1 MTYRNIFAGLLACA
15 MIASSCCSNEC
26 SCEGGYEVPAP
37 EDVMMYQVNPR
48 VFAPEKSFNAV
59 AQHLDSI
66 KALGTN
72 VVWFMPIYPVGQI
85 KTVNSPY
92 CISDYKGVNPEFGT
106 LEEFKSLV
114 AQCHQK
120 GMSVIVDWV
129 ANHTSWDSNWMEHKD
144 WYTLDENGEIVSPAN
159 TGWLDVAD
167 LNFDNAEMRL
177 AMIDAM
183 KYWVTEVGIDGFR
196 CDAADFVPF
205 DFWKQCCDSLRAIP
219 DHKLLLLAEG
229 KRKDHFDA
237 GFEMNYAWDYLEAV
251 RRVFNGGRRGPA
263 QPAHTLFAADSAEYA
278 GVPEGCVKLRFTTN
292 HDESDKMSPI
302 REFGG
307 ERGSMAA
314 FVASTYLHGGA
325 LVYGSQEVGYPGRIN
340 FFRYVPMDWESCQGL
355 NQEYTKLLENYNAI
369 PAIRKGEITAYPDEN
384 ILAFQKSCA
393 DEAVLVLVNVRH
405 EDHTFALPAEWSE
418 KQCTD
423 LMTDNAIRLEGHIH
437 LNPYEY
443 IILK

>member
-15 MIASSCCSNEC
+15 MIALSCCSNEC
-26 SCEGGYEVPAP
+26 SCKGGYEVPAP

-129 ANHTSWDSNWMEHKD
+129 ANHTSWDSNWMEHKE

-251 RRVFNGGRRGPA
+251 RRVFNGGKRGPA

-278 GVPEGCVKLRFTTN
+278 GIPEGCVKLRFTTN

-307 ERGSMAA
+307 ERASMAA

-355 NQEYTKLLENYNAI
+355 NKEYTKLLENYNAI

-384 ILAFQKSCA
+384 ILAFQKSCT

-405 EDHTFALPAEWSE
+405 EDYTFALPAEWSE

-423 LMTDNAIRLEGHIH
+423 LMTGETVKLGANIH
-437 LNPYEY
+437 LDPYGY

>member
-1 MTYRNIFAGLLACA
+1 MTYKNIFAGLMAIMLLISC
-15 MIASSCCSNEC
+15 SSNCT
-26 SCEGGYEVPAP
+26 CEGGYEVPAP
-37 EDVMMYQVNPR
+37 EDVVMYQVNPR

-59 AQHLDSI
+59 SEHLDSI

-106 LEEFKSLV
+106 LDEFKSLV
-114 AQCHQK
+114 AKCHQK

-129 ANHTSWDSNWMEHKD
+129 ANHTSWDSNWMEHKE
-144 WYTLDENGEIVSPAN
+144 WYTLDENGDIVSPAN

-205 DFWKQCCDSLRAIP
+205 DFWEQCCDSLRAIP

-263 QPAHTLFAADSAEYA
+263 QPAHALFAADSAEYA
-278 GVPEGCVKLRFTTN
+278 GIPEGCVKLRFTTN

-307 ERGSMAA
+307 ERASMAA

-340 FFRYVPMDWESCQGL
+340 FFRYVPMNWENCQEL
-355 NQEYTKLLENYNAI
+355 NKEYTRLLDNYNRI

-384 ILAFQKSCA
+384 ILAFQKSLE
-393 DEAVLVLVNVRH
+393 DDSVLVLVNVRH
-405 EDHTFALPAEWSE
+405 EDYSIDLPAEWTG
-418 KQCTD
+418 KMCTD
-423 LMTDNAIRLEGHIH
+423 LMTGEAVIPDARIH
-437 LNPYEY
+437 LDPYGY
-443 IILK
+443 LILK

>member
-1 MTYRNIFAGLLACA
+1 MAAMLL
-15 MIASSCCSNEC
+15 ASSCCGNCNDEC
-26 SCEGGYEVPAP
+26 VCASGYEVPAP

-59 AQHLDSI
+59 AQHLESI

-106 LEEFKSLV
+106 LEEFKNVVSL
-114 AQCHQK
+114 CHEK

-129 ANHTSWDSNWMEHKD
+129 ANHTSWDNKWMETNPEWYTHEDGVIVPPIKD
-144 WYTLDENGEIVSPAN
+144 WA
-159 TGWLDVAD
+159 DVAD
-167 LNFDNAEMRL
+167 LNFDNQEMRL

-183 KYWVTEVGIDGFR
+183 KFWVTEVGIDGFR

-237 GFEMNYAWDYLEAV
+237 GFEMNYAWDYLAAT
-251 RRVFNGGRRGPA
+251 RSVFNGGRRGPA
-263 QPAHTLFAADSAEYA
+263 QPATKLFEADSAEYA
-278 GVPEGCVKLRFTTN
+278 GVPQGCVKLRFTTN

-302 REFGG
+302 KEFGG

-314 FVASTYLHGGA
+314 FVASTFIHGGA
-325 LVYGSQEVGYPGRIN
+325 LVYGSQEIGYPGRIN
-340 FFRYVPMDWESCQGL
+340 FFRYVPMDWEANPAL
-355 NQEYTKLLENYNAI
+355 NKEYTDLLALYNSI
-369 PAIRKGEITAYPDEN
+369 PAIRKGEMTPYPAADV
-384 ILAFQKSCA
+384 LKFSKSHE
-393 DEAVLVLVNVRH
+393 DDSVLVLVNVRH
-405 EDHTFALPAEWSE
+405 EDTYTETPAEWVGKE
-418 KQCTD
+418 CTD
-423 LMTDNAIRLEGHIH
+423 LMTGAAVTLGEKIH
-437 LNPYEY
+437 LDPYEY
-443 IILK
+443 IILR

>member
-1 MTYRNIFAGLLACA
+1 MNKKNIFAGLMAAAILAT
-15 MIASSCCSNEC
+15 SCCSGEC
-26 SCEGGYEVPAP
+26 TCESGYEVPAP

-106 LEEFKSLV
+106 LEEFKNVVDL
-114 AQCHQK
+114 CHQK

-129 ANHTSWDSNWMEHKD
+129 ANHTSWDSNWMANKD
-144 WYTLDENGEIVSPAN
+144 WFTQDENGEIVSPAN

-167 LNFDNAEMRL
+167 LNFDNQEMRL

-237 GFEMNYAWDYLEAV
+237 GFEMNYAWDYLAAT
-251 RRVFNGGRRGPA
+251 RAVFNGGRRGPA
-263 QPAHTLFAADSAEYA
+263 QPASMLFSADSAEYA
-278 GVPEGCVKLRFTTN
+278 GVTEGCVKLRFTTN

-302 REFGG
+302 KEFGG
-307 ERGSMAA
+307 ERASMAA
-314 FVASTYLHGGA
+314 FVASTFINGGA

-340 FFRYVPMDWESCQGL
+340 FFRYVPVDWEACQDL
-355 NQEYTKLLENYNAI
+355 NKEYTDLLKLYNTI
-369 PAIRKGEITAYPDEN
+369 PAIRKGEITAYPDDN
-384 ILAFQKSCA
+384 ILAFQKS
-393 DEAVLVLVNVRH
+393 DEESEILVLVNVRH
-405 EDHTFALPAEWSE
+405 EDYSIVLPSDWAG
-418 KQCTD
+418 KTCTD
-423 LMTDNAIRLEGHIH
+423 LMNGKEVVLSESITLK
-437 LNPYEY
+437 PYEY
-443 IILK
+443 LILK

>member
-1 MTYRNIFAGLLACA
+1 MITRNTLAGMLVCVILAA
-15 MIASSCCSNEC
+15 ASCCDRCTNEV
-26 SCEGGYEVPAP
+26 SHTVPAP
-37 EDVMMYQVNPR
+37 EDVVMYQVNPR

-66 KALGTN
+66 KNLGTN

-106 LEEFKSLV
+106 IDEFKNLVSL
-114 AQCHQK
+114 CHER
-120 GMSVIVDWV
+120 GMSVILDWV
-129 ANHTSWDSNWMEHKD
+129 ANHTSWDNAWIEEHPEWYTHEDGKIVPPIKD
-144 WYTLDENGEIVSPAN
+144 WA
-159 TGWLDVAD
+159 DVAD
-167 LNFDNAEMRL
+167 LNFDNHEMRL

-183 KYWVTEVGIDGFR
+183 KFWVVEVGVDGFR

-205 DFWKQCCDSLRAIP
+205 DFWKQCCDSLRSIP

-237 GFEMNYAWDYLEAV
+237 GFEMNYAWDYLEAI
-251 RRVFNGGRRGPA
+251 RRVFNNRRGPA
-263 QPAHTLFAADSAEYA
+263 MPASHLFEADQEEYD
-278 GVPEGCVKLRFTTN
+278 GIPDGCVKLRFTTN

-314 FVASTYLHGGA
+314 FVASAYLHGGA

-340 FFRYVPMDWESCQGL
+340 FFRYVPMDWEANQLL
-355 NQEYTKLLENYNAI
+355 NKEYKDLLSLYNSI
-369 PAIRKGEITAYPDEN
+369 EAIRKGEITAYPD
-384 ILAFQKSCA
+384 A
-393 DEAVLVLVNVRH
+393 DVLKFCKTIDSESVLVLVNVRH
-405 EDHTFALPAEWSE
+405 EDIYTETPTEWVGKE
-418 KQCTD
+418 CTD
-423 LMTDNAIRLEGHIH
+423 LMNGDKRVLGEKVH

-443 IILK
+443 MILQ

>member
-1 MTYRNIFAGLLACA
+1 MRKSVIAGLMAAILLAA
-15 MIASSCCSNEC
+15 SCCNDR
-26 SCEGGYEVPAP
+26 CETGYEVPAP

-106 LEEFKSLV
+106 LEEFKNVVSL
-114 AQCHQK
+114 CHEK

-129 ANHTSWDSNWMEHKD
+129 ANHTSWDNKWIESNPEWYTHEDGQIVPPIKD
-144 WYTLDENGEIVSPAN
+144 WA
-159 TGWLDVAD
+159 DVAD
-167 LNFDNAEMRL
+167 LNFDNPEMRL

-183 KYWVTEVGIDGFR
+183 KFWVTEVGIDGFR

-237 GFEMNYAWDYLEAV
+237 GFEMNYAWDYLEAI
-251 RRVFNGGRRGPA
+251 RRVFGPRRGPA
-263 QPAHTLFAADSAEYA
+263 QPATKLFETDSAEYA
-278 GVPEGCVKLRFTTN
+278 GVPQGCVKLRFTTN

-302 REFGG
+302 KEFGG

-314 FVASTYLHGGA
+314 FVASTYIHGGA
-325 LVYGSQEVGYPGRIN
+325 LVYGSQEIGYPGRIN
-340 FFRYVPMDWESCQGL
+340 FFRYVPMNWEANQAL
-355 NQEYTKLLENYNAI
+355 NKEYTDLLALYNSI
-369 PAIRKGEITAYPDEN
+369 PAIRKGEMTPYPDADV
-384 ILAFQKSCA
+384 LKFSKSHEG
-393 DEAVLVLVNVRH
+393 DSVLVLVNVRH
-405 EDHTFALPAEWSE
+405 EDTYTDTPAEWVGR
-418 KQCTD
+418 QCTD
-423 LMTDNAIRLEGHIH
+423 LMTGKTVTLGEKIH
-437 LNPYEY
+437 LDPYGY
-443 IILK
+443 IILR

>member
-1 MTYRNIFAGLLACA
+1 MTYKNIFAGLMAA
-15 MIASSCCSNEC
+15 MLLVSCGSDCT
-26 SCEGGYEVPAP
+26 CEGGYEVPAP
-37 EDVMMYQVNPR
+37 EDVVMYQVNPR

-66 KALGTN
+66 KTLGTN

-106 LEEFKSLV
+106 LEEFRNVVDL
-114 AQCHQK
+114 CHQK

-144 WYTLDENGEIVSPAN
+144 WYTLDENGEIISPAN

-167 LNFDNAEMRL
+167 LNFDNQEMRL

-251 RRVFNGGRRGPA
+251 RRVFNPKRGPYV
-263 QPAHTLFAADSAEYA
+263 PASHLFEADIEEYA
-278 GVPEGCVKLRFTTN
+278 GIPEGCVKLRFTTN

-302 REFGG
+302 SEFGG
-307 ERGSMAA
+307 ERASMAA
-314 FVASTYLHGGA
+314 FVASTYIHGGA

-340 FFRYVPMDWESCQGL
+340 FFHYVPVDWQDCQLL
-355 NQEYTKLLENYNAI
+355 NQEYTKLLDLYNTI
-369 PAIRKGEITAYPDEN
+369 PAIRKGEITSYPDEH
-384 ILAFQKSCA
+384 ILAFQKS
-393 DEAVLVLVNVRH
+393 DGNDNILVLVNVRH
-405 EDHTFALPAEWSE
+405 EDYTITLPAEWAG
-418 KQCTD
+418 KTCTY
-423 LMTDNAIRLEGHIH
+423 LMNGGKVVLPESISLT
-437 LNPYEY
+437 PYEY

>member
-1 MTYRNIFAGLLACA
+1 MTYKNIFAGLLAA
-15 MIASSCCSNEC
+15 MLLASSCSSEC
-26 SCEGGYEVPAP
+26 TCEGGYEVPAP
-37 EDVMMYQVNPR
+37 EDVVMYQVNPR

-106 LEEFKSLV
+106 LDEFRNVVSL
-114 AQCHQK
+114 CHQK

-129 ANHTSWDSNWMEHKD
+129 ANHTSWDSNWMGNKD

-237 GFEMNYAWDYLEAV
+237 GFEMNYAWDYLEAI
-251 RRVFNGGRRGPA
+251 RRVFNPKRGPYV
-263 QPAHTLFAADSAEYA
+263 PASHLFEADEEEYA
-278 GVPEGCVKLRFTTN
+278 GIPEGCVKLRFTTN

-302 REFGG
+302 SEFGG
-307 ERGSMAA
+307 ERASMAA
-314 FVASTYLHGGA
+314 FVASVYLHGGA

-340 FFRYVPMDWESCQGL
+340 FFHYVPVDWQACQDL
-355 NQEYTKLLENYNAI
+355 NAEYTKLLDLYNTI

-384 ILAFQKSCA
+384 ILAFVKT
-393 DEAVLVLVNVRH
+393 DGTEEILVMVNVRH
-405 EDHTFALPAEWSE
+405 EDYSMETPQDWAGKNS
-418 KQCTD
+418 TD
-423 LMTDNAIRLEGHIH
+423 LMTGCQHTLGKKITLA
-437 LNPYEY
+437 PYEY
-443 IILK
+443 VILK

>member
-1 MTYRNIFAGLLACA
+1 MAAMLL
-15 MIASSCCSNEC
+15 ASSCCGSCNDEC
-26 SCEGGYEVPAP
+26 VCAAGYEVPAP

-106 LEEFKSLV
+106 LEEFKNVVSL
-114 AQCHQK
+114 CHDK

-129 ANHTSWDSNWMEHKD
+129 ANHTSWDNKWMETNPE
-144 WYTLDENGEIVSPAN
+144 WYTHEDGEIVPPIKDWA
-159 TGWLDVAD
+159 DVAD
-167 LNFDNAEMRL
+167 LNFDNQEMRL

-183 KYWVTEVGIDGFR
+183 KFWVTEVGIDGFR

-237 GFEMNYAWDYLEAV
+237 GFEMNYAWDYLAAT
-251 RRVFNGGRRGPA
+251 RAVFNGGRRGPA
-263 QPAHTLFAADSAEYA
+263 QPATMLFEADSAEYA
-278 GVPEGCVKLRFTTN
+278 GVPQGCVKLRFTTN

-302 REFGG
+302 KEFGG

-314 FVASTYLHGGA
+314 FVASTFIHGGA
-325 LVYGSQEVGYPGRIN
+325 LVYGSQEIGYPGRIN
-340 FFRYVPMDWESCQGL
+340 FFRYVPMDWEANPAL
-355 NQEYTKLLENYNAI
+355 NKEYTDLLALYNSI
-369 PAIRKGEITAYPDEN
+369 PAIRKGEMTPYPDADV
-384 ILAFQKSCA
+384 LKFSKSY
-393 DEAVLVLVNVRH
+393 DGDSVLVLVNVRH
-405 EDHTFALPAEWSE
+405 EDTYTETPAEWVGKE
-418 KQCTD
+418 CTD
-423 LMTDNAIRLEGHIH
+423 LMTGAAVTLGEKVH
-437 LNPYEY
+437 LDPYEY

>member
-1 MTYRNIFAGLLACA
+1 MRKTVFAGFMAAILLVA
-15 MIASSCCSNEC
+15 SCCNDR
-26 SCEGGYEVPAP
+26 CETGYEVPAP

-106 LEEFKSLV
+106 LEEFKNVVSL
-114 AQCHQK
+114 CHEK

-129 ANHTSWDSNWMEHKD
+129 ANHTSWDNKWIESNPEWYTHEDGQIVPPIKD
-144 WYTLDENGEIVSPAN
+144 WA
-159 TGWLDVAD
+159 DVAD
-167 LNFDNAEMRL
+167 LNFDNPEMRL

-183 KYWVTEVGIDGFR
+183 KFWVTEVGIDGFR

-237 GFEMNYAWDYLEAV
+237 GFEMNYAWDYLETI
-251 RRVFNGGRRGPA
+251 RRVFGPRRGPA
-263 QPAHTLFAADSAEYA
+263 QPATELFETDSAEYA
-278 GVPEGCVKLRFTTN
+278 GVPQGCVKLRFTTN

-302 REFGG
+302 KEFGG

-314 FVASTYLHGGA
+314 FVASTYIHGGA
-325 LVYGSQEVGYPGRIN
+325 LVYGSQEIGYPGRIN
-340 FFRYVPMDWESCQGL
+340 FFRYVPMDWEANQTL
-355 NQEYTKLLENYNAI
+355 NKEYTDLLALYNSI
-369 PAIRKGEITAYPDEN
+369 PAIRKGEMTPYPD
-384 ILAFQKSCA
+384 A
-393 DEAVLVLVNVRH
+393 DVLKFSKTYEGDSVLVLVNVRH
-405 EDHTFALPAEWSE
+405 EDTYTDTPAEWVGKE
-418 KQCTD
+418 CTD
-423 LMTDNAIRLEGHIH
+423 LMTGNKVILGDKVH
-437 LNPYEY
+437 LDPYEY
-443 IILK
+443 IIMK

>member
-1 MTYRNIFAGLLACA
+1 MRKSVIAGLLAA
-15 MIASSCCSNEC
+15 ILLAASCCNDR
-26 SCEGGYEVPAP
+26 CETGYEVPAP

-106 LEEFKSLV
+106 LEEFKNVVSL
-114 AQCHQK
+114 CHEK

-129 ANHTSWDSNWMEHKD
+129 ANHTSWDNKWIESNPEWYTHEDGQIVPPIKD
-144 WYTLDENGEIVSPAN
+144 WA
-159 TGWLDVAD
+159 DVAD
-167 LNFDNAEMRL
+167 LNFDNPEMRL

-183 KYWVTEVGIDGFR
+183 KFWVTEVGIDGFR

-237 GFEMNYAWDYLEAV
+237 GFEMNYAWDYLAAT
-251 RRVFNGGRRGPA
+251 RAVFNGGRRGPA
-263 QPAHTLFAADSAEYA
+263 QPATKLFETDSAEYA

-302 REFGG
+302 KEFGG

-314 FVASTYLHGGA
+314 FVASTYIHGGA
-325 LVYGSQEVGYPGRIN
+325 LVYGSQEIGYPGRIN
-340 FFRYVPMDWESCQGL
+340 FFRYVPMDWEANQTL
-355 NQEYTKLLENYNAI
+355 NKEYTDLLALYNSI
-369 PAIRKGEITAYPDEN
+369 PAIRKGEMTPYPDADV
-384 ILAFQKSCA
+384 LKFSKSHEG
-393 DEAVLVLVNVRH
+393 DSVLVLVNVRH
-405 EDHTFALPAEWSE
+405 EDTYTETPAEWVGR
-418 KQCTD
+418 QCTD
-423 LMTDNAIRLEGHIH
+423 LMTGSTVALGEKVH
-437 LNPYEY
+437 LDPYEY
-443 IILK
+443 LILK

>member
-1 MTYRNIFAGLLACA
+1 MTYRNLFAGLMTCA
-15 MIASSCCSNEC
+15 MIASSCSSNEC

-85 KTVNSPY
+85 NSVNSPY

-114 AQCHQK
+114 DQCHQK

-144 WYTLDENGEIVSPAN
+144 WYTLDENGQIVSPAN

-237 GFEMNYAWDYLEAV
+237 GFEMNYAWDYLEAI

-263 QPAHTLFAADSAEYA
+263 EPAHTLFAADSAEYA
-278 GVPEGCVKLRFTTN
+278 GIPDGSVKLRFTTN

-307 ERGSMAA
+307 ERASMAA
-314 FVASTYLHGGA
+314 FVASTYIHGGA

-340 FFRYVPMDWESCQGL
+340 FFRYVPVDWEANAGL
-355 NQEYTKLLENYNAI
+355 NREYTDLIRLYNEI
-369 PAIRKGEITAYPDEN
+369 PAIRKGELTDYPDEN
-384 ILAFQKSCA
+384 ILAFQKNDGDS
-393 DEAVLVLVNVRH
+393 AVLVLVNVRH
-405 EDHTFALPAEWSE
+405 EDYTFTLPAEWSG

-423 LMTDNAIRLEGHIH
+423 LMTGETVKLGQNVH
-437 LNPYEY
+437 LDPYGY

>member
-1 MTYRNIFAGLLACA
+1 MAIMLL
-15 MIASSCCSNEC
+15 ISCGSNC
-26 SCEGGYEVPAP
+26 TCEGGYEVPAP
-37 EDVMMYQVNPR
+37 EDVVMYQVNPR

-59 AQHLDSI
+59 SEHLDSI

-85 KTVNSPY
+85 RTVNSPY

-106 LEEFKSLV
+106 LDEFKSLV
-114 AQCHQK
+114 AKCHQK

-129 ANHTSWDSNWMEHKD
+129 ANHTSWDSNWMEHKE
-144 WYTLDENGEIVSPAN
+144 WYTLDENGDIVSPAN

-229 KRKDHFDA
+229 KRKDHFDT

-278 GVPEGCVKLRFTTN
+278 GIPDGCVKLRFTTN

-307 ERGSMAA
+307 ERASMAA

-340 FFRYVPMDWESCQGL
+340 FFRYVPMNWENCQEL
-355 NQEYTKLLENYNAI
+355 NKEYTRLLDNYNRI

-384 ILAFQKSCA
+384 ILAFQKSLE
-393 DEAVLVLVNVRH
+393 DDSVLVLVNVRH
-405 EDHTFALPAEWSE
+405 EDYTIDLPAEWTG
-418 KQCTD
+418 KMCTD
-423 LMTDNAIRLEGHIH
+423 LMTGDAVIPDARIH
-437 LNPYEY
+437 LDPYGY
-443 IILK
+443 LILK

>member
-1 MTYRNIFAGLLACA
+1 MKNIFAGLMAAVLL
-15 MIASSCCSNEC
+15 ASSCCGNC
-26 SCEGGYEVPAP
+26 NDACVCAAGYEVPAP

-106 LEEFKSLV
+106 LEEFKNVVSL
-114 AQCHQK
+114 CHEK

-129 ANHTSWDSNWMEHKD
+129 ANHTSWDNKWMETNPE
-144 WYTLDENGEIVSPAN
+144 WYTHENGEIVPPIKDWA
-159 TGWLDVAD
+159 DVAD
-167 LNFDNAEMRL
+167 LNFDNQEMRL

-183 KYWVTEVGIDGFR
+183 KFWVTEVGIDGFR

-237 GFEMNYAWDYLEAV
+237 GFEMNYAWDYLAAT
-251 RRVFNGGRRGPA
+251 RAVFNGGRRGPA
-263 QPAHTLFAADSAEYA
+263 QPATMLFEADSAEYA
-278 GVPEGCVKLRFTTN
+278 GVPQGCVKLRFTTN

-302 REFGG
+302 KEFGG

-314 FVASTYLHGGA
+314 FVASTFIHGGA
-325 LVYGSQEVGYPGRIN
+325 LVYGSQEIGYPGRIN
-340 FFRYVPMDWESCQGL
+340 FFRYVPMDWEANPAL
-355 NQEYTKLLENYNAI
+355 NKEYTDLLALYNSI
-369 PAIRKGEITAYPDEN
+369 PAIRKGEMTPYPDADV
-384 ILAFQKSCA
+384 LKFSKSHEG
-393 DEAVLVLVNVRH
+393 DSVLVLVNVRH
-405 EDHTFALPAEWSE
+405 EDTYTETPAEWVGKE
-418 KQCTD
+418 CTD
-423 LMTDNAIRLEGHIH
+423 LMTGNKIILGDKVH
-437 LNPYEY
+437 LDPYEY
-443 IILK
+443 IIMK

>member
-1 MTYRNIFAGLLACA
+1 MTYRNIFAGLVACA
-15 MIASSCCSNEC
+15 VLAASCCNSSCT
-26 SCEGGYEVPAP
+26 CEDGYEVPAP
-37 EDVMMYQVNPR
+37 EDVVMYQVNPR

-59 AQHLDSI
+59 AEHIDSI
-66 KALGTN
+66 KTLGTN

-114 AQCHQK
+114 SLCHRK

-129 ANHTSWDSNWMEHKD
+129 ANHTSWDSNWMEHKE
-144 WYTLDENGEIVSPAN
+144 WYTLDEKGEIVSPAN

-167 LNFDNAEMRL
+167 LNFDNQDMRL

-237 GFEMNYAWDYLEAV
+237 GFEMNYAWDYLAAV
-251 RRVFNGGRRGPA
+251 RSVFNGGRRGPA
-263 QPAHTLFAADSAEYA
+263 QPAHSLFAADSAEYA

-314 FVASTYLHGGA
+314 FVASVYINGGA
-325 LVYGSQEVGYPGRIN
+325 LIYGSQEAGYPGRIN
-340 FFRYVPMDWESCQGL
+340 FFRYVPVDWEANSDL
-355 NQEYTKLLENYNAI
+355 NKEYTELIRLYNEI

-384 ILAFQKSCA
+384 ILAFQKSDCC
-393 DEAVLVLVNVRH
+393 DKVLVLVNVRH
-405 EDHTFALPAEWSE
+405 EDYTIKTPAEWAGKE
-418 KQCTD
+418 CTD
-423 LMTDNAIRLEGHIH
+423 LMTGAKLILGENIH
-437 LNPYEY
+437 LDPYGY

>member
-1 MTYRNIFAGLLACA
+1 MRKSVIAGLMAAILLAA
-15 MIASSCCSNEC
+15 SCCNDR
-26 SCEGGYEVPAP
+26 CETGYEVPAP

-106 LEEFKSLV
+106 LDEFKNVVSL
-114 AQCHQK
+114 CHEK

-129 ANHTSWDSNWMEHKD
+129 ANHTSWDNKWIESNPEWYTHEDGQIVPPIKD
-144 WYTLDENGEIVSPAN
+144 WA
-159 TGWLDVAD
+159 DVAD
-167 LNFDNAEMRL
+167 LNFDNPEMRL

-183 KYWVTEVGIDGFR
+183 KFWVTEVGIDGFR

-219 DHKLLLLAEG
+219 DHRLLLLAEG

-237 GFEMNYAWDYLEAV
+237 GFEMNYAWDYLEAI
-251 RRVFNGGRRGPA
+251 RRVFGPRRGPA
-263 QPAHTLFAADSAEYA
+263 QPATKLFEVDSAEYA

-302 REFGG
+302 KEFGG

-314 FVASTYLHGGA
+314 FVASTYIHGGA
-325 LVYGSQEVGYPGRIN
+325 LVYGSQEIGYPGRIN
-340 FFRYVPMDWESCQGL
+340 FFRYVPMDWEANQTL
-355 NQEYTKLLENYNAI
+355 NKEYTDLLALYNSI
-369 PAIRKGEITAYPDEN
+369 PAIRKGEMTPYPD
-384 ILAFQKSCA
+384 A
-393 DEAVLVLVNVRH
+393 DVLKFSKTYEGDSVLVLVNVRH
-405 EDHTFALPAEWSE
+405 EDTYTDTPAEWIGKE
-418 KQCTD
+418 CTD
-423 LMTDNAIRLEGHIH
+423 LMTGNTVTLGEKIH
-437 LNPYEY
+437 LDPYGY
-443 IILK
+443 IILR

>member
-1 MTYRNIFAGLLACA
+1 MTYKNIFAGLMAIMLL
-15 MIASSCCSNEC
+15 ISCGSNC
-26 SCEGGYEVPAP
+26 TCEGGYEVPAP
-37 EDVMMYQVNPR
+37 EDVVMYQVNPR

-59 AQHLDSI
+59 SEHLDSI

-106 LEEFKSLV
+106 LDEFKSLV
-114 AQCHQK
+114 AKCHQK

-129 ANHTSWDSNWMEHKD
+129 ANHTSWDSNWMEHKE
-144 WYTLDENGEIVSPAN
+144 WYTLDENGDIVSPAN

-263 QPAHTLFAADSAEYA
+263 QPAHALFAADSAEYA
-278 GVPEGCVKLRFTTN
+278 GIPDGCVKLRFTTN

-307 ERGSMAA
+307 ERASMAA

-340 FFRYVPMDWESCQGL
+340 FFRYVPMNWENCQEL
-355 NQEYTKLLENYNAI
+355 NKEYTRLLDNYNRI

-384 ILAFQKSCA
+384 ILAFQKSLE
-393 DEAVLVLVNVRH
+393 DDSVLVLVNVRH
-405 EDHTFALPAEWSE
+405 EDYTFALPAEWAG
-418 KQCTD
+418 KMCTD
-423 LMTDNAIRLEGHIH
+423 LMTGEAVIPDARIH
-437 LNPYEY
+437 LDPYGY
-443 IILK
+443 LILK

>member
-1 MTYRNIFAGLLACA
+1 
-15 MIASSCCSNEC
+15 
-26 SCEGGYEVPAP
+26 
-37 EDVMMYQVNPR
+37 
-48 VFAPEKSFNAV
+48 
-59 AQHLDSI
+59 
-66 KALGTN
+66 
-72 VVWFMPIYPVGQI
+72 
-85 KTVNSPY
+85 
-92 CISDYKGVNPEFGT
+92 
-106 LEEFKSLV
+106 
-114 AQCHQK
+114 
-120 GMSVIVDWV
+120 
-129 ANHTSWDSNWMEHKD
+129 
-144 WYTLDENGEIVSPAN
+144 
-159 TGWLDVAD
+159 
-167 LNFDNAEMRL
+167 
-177 AMIDAM
+177 
-183 KYWVTEVGIDGFR
+183 
-196 CDAADFVPF
+196 
-205 DFWKQCCDSLRAIP
+205 LRAIP

-278 GVPEGCVKLRFTTN
+278 GIPEGCVKLRFTTN

-355 NQEYTKLLENYNAI
+355 NKEYTKLLENYNTI

-384 ILAFQKSCA
+384 ILAFQKSCT

-405 EDHTFALPAEWSE
+405 EDYTFALPAEWSE

-423 LMTDNAIRLEGHIH
+423 LMTGETVKLGANIH
-437 LNPYEY
+437 LDPYGY

>member
-1 MTYRNIFAGLLACA
+1 MNKSIISGLLTA
-15 MIASSCCSNEC
+15 MVLASSCCTNNTVA
-26 SCEGGYEVPAP
+26 EGYQVPSP

-72 VVWFMPIYPVGQI
+72 VVWFMPIYPVGKI
-85 KTVNSPY
+85 NTVNSPY

-106 LEEFKSLV
+106 LDEFKNVVSL
-114 AQCHQK
+114 CHDK

-144 WYTLDENGEIVSPAN
+144 WYTQDENGEIISPAN

-167 LNFDNAEMRL
+167 LNFDNMEMRL

-237 GFEMNYAWDYLEAV
+237 GFEMNYAWDYLAAA
-251 RRVFNGGRRGPA
+251 RAVFNGGRRGPA
-263 QPAHTLFAADSAEYA
+263 QPADKLFSADSSEYA
-278 GVPEGCVKLRFTTN
+278 GVPAGCVKLRFTTN

-302 REFGG
+302 KEFGG

-314 FVASTYLHGGA
+314 FVASTFIHGGA
-325 LVYGSQEVGYPGRIN
+325 LVYGSQEIGYPGRIN
-340 FFRYVPMDWESCQGL
+340 FFRYVPMDWEANPAL
-355 NQEYTKLLENYNAI
+355 NKEYKDLMALYNTL
-369 PAIRKGEITAYPDEN
+369 PSIRKGSMTPYPD
-384 ILAFQKSCA
+384 A
-393 DEAVLVLVNVRH
+393 DVLKFSKNYDNESVLVLVNVRQ
-405 EDHTFALPAEWSE
+405 EDTYTETPAEWIGKE
-418 KQCTD
+418 CTD
-423 LMTDNAIRLEGHIH
+423 LMSGKKTVLTEKVH
-437 LNPYEY
+437 LDPYQY
-443 IILK
+443 VILK

>member
-144 WYTLDENGEIVSPAN
+144 WYSLDENGEIISPAN

-340 FFRYVPMDWESCQGL
+340 FFRYVPIDWESCQGL
-355 NQEYTKLLENYNAI
+355 NKEYTKLLENYNAI

-384 ILAFQKSCA
+384 ILAFQKSCT

-405 EDHTFALPAEWSE
+405 EDYIFALPAEWSE

-423 LMTDNAIRLEGHIH
+423 LMTGETVKFGANIH
-437 LNPYEY
+437 LDPYGY

>member
-1 MTYRNIFAGLLACA
+1 MRKSVIAGLMAAILLAA
-15 MIASSCCSNEC
+15 SCCNDR
-26 SCEGGYEVPAP
+26 CETGYEVPAP

-106 LEEFKSLV
+106 LDEFKNVVSL
-114 AQCHQK
+114 CHEK

-129 ANHTSWDSNWMEHKD
+129 ANHTSWDNKWIESNPEWYTHEDGQIVPPIKD
-144 WYTLDENGEIVSPAN
+144 WA
-159 TGWLDVAD
+159 DVAD
-167 LNFDNAEMRL
+167 LNFDNPEMRL

-183 KYWVTEVGIDGFR
+183 KFWVTEVGIDGFR

-237 GFEMNYAWDYLEAV
+237 GFEMNYAWDYLEAI
-251 RRVFNGGRRGPA
+251 RRVFGPRRGPA
-263 QPAHTLFAADSAEYA
+263 QPATRLFSADSAEYA
-278 GVPEGCVKLRFTTN
+278 GVPQGCVKLRFTTN

-302 REFGG
+302 KEFGG

-314 FVASTYLHGGA
+314 FVASTYIHGGA
-325 LVYGSQEVGYPGRIN
+325 LVYGSQEIGYPGRIN
-340 FFRYVPMDWESCQGL
+340 FFRYVPMDWEANQTL
-355 NQEYTKLLENYNAI
+355 NKEYTDLLALYNSI
-369 PAIRKGEITAYPDEN
+369 PAIRKGEMTPYPDADV
-384 ILAFQKSCA
+384 LKFSKSHEG
-393 DEAVLVLVNVRH
+393 DSVLVLVNVRH
-405 EDHTFALPAEWSE
+405 EDTYTDTPAEWVGR
-418 KQCTD
+418 QCTD
-423 LMTDNAIRLEGHIH
+423 LMTGKTVTLGEKIH
-437 LNPYEY
+437 LDPYGY
-443 IILK
+443 IILR

>member
-1 MTYRNIFAGLLACA
+1 
-15 MIASSCCSNEC
+15 
-26 SCEGGYEVPAP
+26 
-37 EDVMMYQVNPR
+37 
-48 VFAPEKSFNAV
+48 
-59 AQHLDSI
+59 
-66 KALGTN
+66 
-72 VVWFMPIYPVGQI
+72 
-85 KTVNSPY
+85 
-92 CISDYKGVNPEFGT
+92 
-106 LEEFKSLV
+106 
-114 AQCHQK
+114 
-120 GMSVIVDWV
+120 
-129 ANHTSWDSNWMEHKD
+129 
-144 WYTLDENGEIVSPAN
+144 
-159 TGWLDVAD
+159 
-167 LNFDNAEMRL
+167 MRL

-423 LMTDNAIRLEGHIH
+423 LMTGETVKLGANIH
-437 LNPYEY
+437 LDPYGY

>member
-278 GVPEGCVKLRFTTN
+278 GIPEGCVKLRFTTN

-355 NQEYTKLLENYNAI
+355 NKEYTKLLENYNAI

-384 ILAFQKSCA
+384 ILAFKKSCT

-405 EDHTFALPAEWSE
+405 EDYTFALPAEWSE

-423 LMTDNAIRLEGHIH
+423 LMTGETVKLGANIH
-437 LNPYEY
+437 LDPYGY

>member
-1 MTYRNIFAGLLACA
+1 MRKSVIAGLMAAILLAA
-15 MIASSCCSNEC
+15 SCCNDR
-26 SCEGGYEVPAP
+26 CETGYEVPAP

-106 LEEFKSLV
+106 LDEFKNVVSL
-114 AQCHQK
+114 CHEK

-129 ANHTSWDSNWMEHKD
+129 ANHTSWDNKWIESNPEWYTHEDGQIVPPIKD
-144 WYTLDENGEIVSPAN
+144 WA
-159 TGWLDVAD
+159 DVAD
-167 LNFDNAEMRL
+167 LNFDNPEMRL

-183 KYWVTEVGIDGFR
+183 KFWVTEVGIDGFR

-237 GFEMNYAWDYLEAV
+237 GFEMNYAWDYLEAI
-251 RRVFNGGRRGPA
+251 RRVFGPRRGPA
-263 QPAHTLFAADSAEYA
+263 QSATKLFETDSAEYA

-302 REFGG
+302 KEFGG

-314 FVASTYLHGGA
+314 FVASTYIHGGA
-325 LVYGSQEVGYPGRIN
+325 LVYGSQEIGYPGRIN
-340 FFRYVPMDWESCQGL
+340 FFRYVPMDWEANQAL
-355 NQEYTKLLENYNAI
+355 NKEYTDLIALYNSI
-369 PAIRKGEITAYPDEN
+369 PAIRKGEMTPYPDADV
-384 ILAFQKSCA
+384 LKFSKSHEG
-393 DEAVLVLVNVRH
+393 DSVLVLVNVRH
-405 EDHTFALPAEWSE
+405 EDTYTDTPAEWVGR
-418 KQCTD
+418 QCTD
-423 LMTDNAIRLEGHIH
+423 LMTGNTVTLGEKIH
-437 LNPYEY
+437 LDPYGY
-443 IILK
+443 IILR

>member
-1 MTYRNIFAGLLACA
+1 MFAGLMAVVLLAV
-15 MIASSCCSNEC
+15 SCCNEKC
-26 SCEGGYEVPAP
+26 GAGYEVPAP

-106 LEEFKSLV
+106 LEEFKNVVSL
-114 AQCHQK
+114 CHEK

-129 ANHTSWDSNWMEHKD
+129 ANHTSWDNKWIESNPEWYTHEDGQIVPPIKD
-144 WYTLDENGEIVSPAN
+144 WA
-159 TGWLDVAD
+159 DVAD
-167 LNFDNAEMRL
+167 LNFDNPQMRL

-183 KYWVTEVGIDGFR
+183 KFWVTEVGIDGFR
-196 CDAADFVPF
+196 CDAADFMPF

-237 GFEMNYAWDYLEAV
+237 GFEMNYAWDYLEAI
-251 RRVFNGGRRGPA
+251 RRVFNGGRRGPV
-263 QPAHTLFAADSAEYA
+263 QPATKLFESDSAEYA
-278 GVPEGCVKLRFTTN
+278 GVPQGCVKLRFTTN

-302 REFGG
+302 KEFGG

-314 FVASTYLHGGA
+314 FVASTFIHGGA
-325 LVYGSQEVGYPGRIN
+325 LVYGSQEIGYPGRIN
-340 FFRYVPMDWESCQGL
+340 FFRYVPMDWEANQTL
-355 NQEYTKLLENYNAI
+355 NKEYTDLLALYSSI
-369 PAIRKGEITAYPDEN
+369 PAIRKGEMIPYPD
-384 ILAFQKSCA
+384 A
-393 DEAVLVLVNVRH
+393 DVLKFSKNHEGESVLVLVNVRH
-405 EDHTFALPAEWSE
+405 EDTYTDIPAEWVGR
-418 KQCTD
+418 QCTD
-423 LMTDNAIRLEGHIH
+423 LMTSRTITLGEKIH
-437 LNPYEY
+437 LDPYGY
-443 IILK
+443 MILK